1 MLKTLILLGL
11 AGGAA
16 YLAYNQW
23 FKKPSTSTSAVVV
36 QGVKTVHLTPPSTE
50 GLSGSHP
57 INVF

>member
-23 FKKPSTSTSAVVV
+23 FKKPSVADLVGPKVSPAGVV
-36 QGVKTVHLTPPSTE
+36 QTQA
-50 GLSGSHP
+50 GLSGRLP
-57 INVF
+57 IGVF